1 MSVTHSIKIEN
12 LSLGFEKI
20 LFDNIDLE
28 VKRNEITIL
37 KGESGVGKSTLLKI
51 ILGLQPITKGKVI
64 VEGIHLNSANV
75 KEVRSKIAWLPSNL
89 DAIFR
94 GVLIDFIRKV
104 LNGANSK
111 VEREVIE
118 HNFKNL
124 NLKPSLL
131 LNEFENISSGEK
143 QRVGLIIC
151 KLLNREIFILDEPT
165 SNLDDEN
172 IKVIENFILGF
183 NSTVLMI
190 SHNNSLVENANRIFE
205 LKNHKIEIIK

>member
-94 GVLIDFIRKV
+94 GVLIYFIRKV

>member
-89 DAIFR
+89 DSIFK

-124 NLKPSLL
+124 NLNPSLL

>member
-89 DAIFR
+89 DSIFK

>member
-64 VEGIHLNSANV
+64 IEGIHLNSANV

-89 DAIFR
+89 DSIFK